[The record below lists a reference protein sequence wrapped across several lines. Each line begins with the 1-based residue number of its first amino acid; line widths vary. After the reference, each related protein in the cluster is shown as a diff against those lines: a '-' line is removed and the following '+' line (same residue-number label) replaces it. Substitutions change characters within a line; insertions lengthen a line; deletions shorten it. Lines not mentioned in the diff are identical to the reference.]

1 MNTSEGL
8 DSNDLASV
16 SIEEPLCSYLSA
28 FDGSRKDFD
37 THIRPHFDNLFS
49 DNLIYLVDGHPV
61 DNSAFTCIN
70 KQLREQRSVAT
81 LEDIYFVDD
90 EHVEYTVHWCNESTS
105 LVTHVVALVVDGKIV
120 LIKPC
125 EETEGVFA
133 NLYRSCQDRYR
144 SPLNQLKR
152 FRGWAR
158 ETEEAISKLDLAW

>member
-1 MNTSEGL
+1 MNTSEGF

-37 THIRPHFDNLFS
+37 THIRPHFDN
-49 DNLIYLVDGHPV
+49 
-61 DNSAFTCIN
+61 SAFACIN
-70 KQLREQRSVAT
+70 KQLLEQRSVAT
-81 LEDIYFVDD
+81 LEDIYFVGD

-125 EETEGVFA
+125 EETKGVFA
-133 NLYRSCQDRYR
+133 NLYRGCQDRYR